1 MSRRAFRIVALAVLA
16 AALLG
21 AAGVAAWGWVADYRS
36 YRQFVS
42 SPAQLGG
49 PETSLEEFL
58 LYRRTVAFYDAA
70 ERLAERNATAEDFR
84 AALGEPDHVQETP
97 DEVGWFYRGP
107 VFRGHRS
114 ETIVVDIDVETSR
127 VTSVSYIHHN

>member
-1 MSRRAFRIVALAVLA
+1 MSRHAVHIVVLAVLA
-16 AALLG
+16 ALTLG
-21 AAGVAAWGWVADYRS
+21 AAGVVAWHWVADYRS
-36 YRQFVS
+36 YRQFVH
-42 SPAQLGG
+42 SPARPAG

-58 LYRRTVAFYDAA
+58 LYRRTVALYDAA
-70 ERLAERNATAEDFR
+70 ERLAKTNATAEEVR
-84 AALGEPDHVQETP
+84 AVLGEPDQVQETQG
-97 DEVGWFYRGP
+97 EVGWFYRGP